1 MKTTKHI
8 GFSSSLIAGL
18 AFSFLC
24 GCATSQSRQVISDFY
39 GNELSPESNLEMF
52 LSRGLVLHY
61 AFDDDN
67 RTHVVDRSGKE
78 NHGQVHDA
86 RWISTGKIGGAYN
99 FDGIKSYID
108 CGNDASLRITGDL
121 TISAWVLPD
130 ALAPGQTLV
139 SKHHDAEYDLVFG
152 KNSAL
157 TYYHGAN
164 WHPNYHTFKL
174 PLLPSGWR
182 HVALTR
188 NAQSKTLRLYVDGQQ
203 LKDEFVYKND
213 PPSTSHNV
221 TIGYRLVRGQHAF
234 KGTIDEVRIYNR
246 LLSSDEVKMLYD
258 PTNEKLRH

>member
-1 MKTTKHI
+1 MNELRRMLFVASSVI
-8 GFSSSLIAGL
+8 GFTFPL
-18 AFSFLC
+18 LC
-24 GCATSQSRQVISDFY
+24 GCVHSPGRDVLLDFY
-39 GNELSPESNLEMF
+39 GNEISGQAHQEMV

-67 RTHVVDRSGKE
+67 GMEVIDKSGKE
-78 NHGQVHDA
+78 NHGRVHDA
-86 RWISTGKIGGAYN
+86 KWAAAGKLGGAYS

-130 ALAPGQTLV
+130 ELAAGQTLV

-157 TYYHGAN
+157 SYYHGAD
-164 WHPNYHTFKL
+164 WHPNHHTFKF
-174 PLLPSGWR
+174 PPVPNKWR

-203 LKDEFVYKND
+203 VKDEFVYRND
-213 PPSTSHNV
+213 PPATSQRV

-234 KGTIDEVRIYNR
+234 KGKIDQVRIYNR
-246 LLSSDEVKMLYD
+246 VVSPEEVEMLCD
-258 PTNEKLRH
+258 KSF